1 MSGLVAR
8 MIDPLKQVE
17 QAVAAL
23 RRGVVV
29 VYPTETLYGLGVD
42 ATNEHALHKLVAL
55 KGREDGKPI
64 SVLVS
69 DDAMLHTV
77 AASISPAARRLMR
90 RFWPGPLTLALP
102 ARDGLSPLLTGGGA
116 TIGVRCSSH
125 PLAAALVAGLGRP
138 VTTPSANPAGAT
150 PPVSLVQARAYFGD
164 AVDAY
169 VDGGT
174 LSGGVGSTVVEPA
187 PEPKIIRE
195 GAIPARDIAAAL
207 REET

>member
-1 MSGLVAR
+1 MT
-8 MIDPLKQVE
+8 DPLRQVE
-17 QAVAAL
+17 QAVATL
-23 RRGVVV
+23 RRGGVV

-42 ATNEHALHKLVAL
+42 ATNEYAVRKLAAL

-69 DDAMLHTV
+69 DDAMLATV
-77 AASISPAARRLMR
+77 VASISPRAQTLMR

-102 ARDGLSPLLTGGGA
+102 AKPGLSPLLTAGGA

-138 VTTPSANPAGAT
+138 VTTPSANPAGAA
-150 PPVSLVQARAYFGD
+150 PPVSLVQARAYFAD

-174 LSGGVGSTVVEPA
+174 LSGGVGSTVVEPDT
-187 PEPKIIRE
+187 PEPKMIRE
-195 GAIPARDIAAAL
+195 GAIPASDIAAAL
-207 REET
+207 REEM